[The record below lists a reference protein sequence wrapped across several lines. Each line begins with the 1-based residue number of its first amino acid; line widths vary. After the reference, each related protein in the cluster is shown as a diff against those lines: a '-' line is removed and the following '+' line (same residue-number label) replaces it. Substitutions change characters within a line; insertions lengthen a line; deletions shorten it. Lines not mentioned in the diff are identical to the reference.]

1 MKAAKKVIQGLFAV
15 SSLFT
20 CSVAMADVT
29 VAEEQPRVETPQQI
43 VTAEYSLNFEALRM
57 QFTEELQQQV
67 QINIQHQLQTL
78 ITELAASV
86 KNIATR

>member
-20 CSVAMADVT
+20 CSVAMADAT

>member
-1 MKAAKKVIQGLFAV
+1 MKAAKKVIQGLLAV

-29 VAEEQPRVETPQQI
+29 VAEEQPRVEIPKQI
-43 VTAEYSLNFEALRM
+43 VTVEHSLNLEVLRL
-57 QFTEELQQQV
+57 QLTEELQQQV

-86 KNIATR
+86 KNVATR